1 MGGSVHLPGVRRHGR
16 GPRVVPVAA
25 ARAGLFSVLGTA
37 VASTVHHLAFD
48 SSPSWLVRA
57 LAACLLFGIALPGA
71 GQDKPL
77 ARQLVLAAG
86 AQLVVGYWFVR
97 ADGAVSV
104 PAHAVW
110 PSSVHAG
117 WPVVV
122 AHVLLTVLCAV
133 LLRGVDTCRR
143 RVLYVAGRE
152 WEHLRELMR
161 RLLAP
166 VRTPVDLTASV
177 RAGWRTYAGP
187 APGVPFQILL
197 ADTVVRR
204 GPPSPSSRP
213 PLMRRLS
220 VCI

>member
-1 MGGSVHLPGVRRHGR
+1 M
-16 GPRVVPVAA
+16 PVAA
-25 ARAGLFSVLGTA
+25 ARAGLFSLLGTA
-37 VASTVHHLAFD
+37 VAATVHHLAFD
-48 SSPSWLVRA
+48 SSPSWTVRG
-57 LAACLLFGIALPGA
+57 LAAVVLFGAALPGA

-77 ARQLVLAAG
+77 VRQLVLAAG
-86 AQLVVGYWFVR
+86 AQAAVGYWFVR
-97 ADGAVSV
+97 ADDAVSV

-133 LLRGVDTCRR
+133 LLHGVDTCRR

-152 WEHLRELMR
+152 WENLRELMR
-161 RLLAP
+161 RLVTP
-166 VRTPVDLTASV
+166 VRTPVDLTAAAC
-177 RAGWRTYAGP
+177 AGWRTYAGP
-187 APGVPFQILL
+187 APGVPFQVLL

-204 GPPSPSSRP
+204 GPPSSSRLP
-213 PLMRRLS
+213 HTRRLS

>member
-1 MGGSVHLPGVRRHGR
+1 M
-16 GPRVVPVAA
+16 VPVVA

-57 LAACLLFGIALPGA
+57 LAACLLLGIALPGA

-77 ARQLVLAAG
+77 VRQLVLAAG

-97 ADGAVSV
+97 SDDAISV

-117 WPVVV
+117 WPVVI
-122 AHVLLTVLCAV
+122 AHLLLTVLCAV

-152 WEHLRELMR
+152 WEHLRERMC
-161 RLLAP
+161 RLLVP
-166 VRTPVDLTASV
+166 VRTPVDLTAAV
-177 RAGWRTYAGP
+177 CAAWRTYAGP

-204 GPPSPSSRP
+204 GPPSSSWSPRT
-213 PLMRRLS
+213 RRLS
-220 VCI
+220 ACI